1 MKYVALLA
9 FNRIVV
15 SHPQL
20 VSMQQDVILNC
31 LEDADFSIRIQAL
44 ELATGM
50 VTNATLQSVV
60 NRLVKQLNN
69 AALPL
74 FEYASKPQTSVP
86 ARKET
91 GYSLYLPPEYK
102 LEVLHRILDICS
114 YNNYSELPNFEWYID
129 VLVQLVKHLPLQD
142 MGGHRQSATDLVTEI
157 ACRLG
162 SEFRNV
168 AVRVRNVRTE
178 ATRAAESLI
187 LMHNKSAFFS
197 GTIAN
202 DSILSYLAWVVG
214 EYAEH
219 LSSPEQTLQSLIDA
233 SNVLLPARTLSLYLQ
248 AIPKILVCLTTGA
261 QSRDKHRES
270 ETSLLLVRI
279 IEFLGNLASHPHLD
293 VQERAIEFLEVLR
306 LSMESVH
313 SETYRPHGTP
323 FLLSAVVPGLF
334 SGLELNPV
342 AVGAQRRVPL
352 PERLILDQ
360 PFNESLWS
368 LFDDFS
374 DVPLSFKSE
383 NLSRDFYYVRDMLA
397 INKNHTEITNA
408 GMQLDTSSYQN
419 SAGGSVD
426 EMIAKSRR
434 RVERQDRNK
443 DDPFYIDTEECSSG
457 TSTPFHKI
465 FHASNGDALDVDAI
479 PVIDLKLDS
488 EEMLGMTS
496 SKDYEER
503 NRSDLRPKKHD
514 IAVDETI
521 GHEEPMGIEYTDRPA
536 KIERSLLQIDTSG
549 LGNLSL
555 EEHTPGSGLAQSS
568 VQGYGDDVEMI
579 KAMREVERVRL
590 DMQRA
595 SERIHPNNEPAEGT
609 LVRKK
614 KKKGQKSRH
623 GGNTKERRAE
633 KN

>member
-60 NRLVKQLNN
+60 NRLVKQLNS
-69 AALPL
+69 ATLPL

-114 YNNYSELPNFEWYID
+114 YNHYSELPDFEWYID

-162 SEFRNV
+162 SEIRNV

-178 ATRAAESLI
+178 AARAAESLI
-187 LMHNKSAFFS
+187 LIHNKSAFFS
-197 GTIAN
+197 GTMAN

-248 AIPKILVCLTTGA
+248 AIPKVLVCLTTG
-261 QSRDKHRES
+261 QSRDTPWES

-313 SETYRPHGTP
+313 SETHRPHGTP

-360 PFNESLWS
+360 PFNENLGS
-368 LFDDFS
+368 LFDDSS
-374 DVPLSFKSE
+374 DVPLSFESE
-383 NLSRDFYYVRDMLA
+383 NLSRDFYYARDMLV
-397 INKNHTEITNA
+397 INRSHTEATHS
-408 GMQLDTSSYQN
+408 GVQLDTSSYQN
-419 SAGGSVD
+419 STGGSVD

-488 EEMLGMTS
+488 EDMLGMTS

-503 NRSDLRPKKHD
+503 KRSNLRPKKHD

-521 GHEEPMGIEYTDRPA
+521 GYEEPINIEYTDRPG
-536 KIERSLLQIDTSG
+536 KVERSLLQIDTSG

-555 EEHTPGSGLAQSS
+555 EEHAPGSGLAQSS
-568 VQGYGDDVEMI
+568 VQGHGDDVEMI

-609 LVRKK
+609 VVRKK

-623 GGNTKERRAE
+623 GGNTKEQRAE